1 MSSSVIAV
9 FDIGKTNKKVFLI
22 DEHYKIVYEKSA
34 QFAETTDED
43 GDACEDI
50 ALLTTWMRQS
60 LHEIL
65 QLPGF
70 EVKAMNFSTYGAS
83 FVHINGAGEVIA
95 PLYNYLKP
103 YPKALQ
109 QTFYNTYGGEV
120 AVSAATASPVLG
132 HLNSGMLL
140 YRLKYEH
147 PRLYEAIHYSLHL
160 PQYISYLITGQVYSD
175 ITSIGCHT
183 QLWDFSR
190 QQYHTWVQQEGISEK
205 LAPIFPSNEVVQ
217 VSLNGR
223 TYPTGIGLHD
233 SSAALIPYLAN
244 FSEPFVLISTGTW
257 CITLNPFNQ
266 TPLTSAELQ
275 QDCLCYLE
283 YHGKPV
289 KASRLFAGN
298 EHEQQTKKLAEY
310 FNVPLD
316 FYKTVEFDPAIVS
329 RLQKA
334 QLINNTS
341 IANTDTNLLFFKSL
355 DPSQFASYEDAYHQ
369 LLLNIIVAQKYST
382 GLVLDNTN
390 VKRIFVDGG
399 FSKNPVFMHLL
410 AAAFPGM
417 EVYAASVAQATAI
430 GAALAI
436 HKHWNHLP
444 LPGDLVALKYYVSAA
459 VTEEEY

>member
-43 GDACEDI
+43 GDACEDV
-50 ALLTTWMRQS
+50 ALLATWLQKS
-60 LHEIL
+60 LNEVL

-70 EVKAMNFSTYGAS
+70 DVKAINFSAYGAS
-83 FVHINGAGEVIA
+83 FVHINAAGEVIA

-103 YPKALQ
+103 YPQELQ
-109 QTFYNTYGGEV
+109 QAFYGEYGN
-120 AVSAATASPVLG
+120 AATISAATASPVLG

-147 PRLYEAIHYSLHL
+147 PRLYEVINYSLHL
-160 PQYISYLITGQVYSD
+160 PQFVSYLVTNQEYSD

-183 QLWDFSR
+183 RLWDFSR
-190 QQYHTWVQQEGISEK
+190 QQYHTWVEQEGITEK
-205 LAPIFPSNEVVQ
+205 LAPVFPSNEVVLVQ
-217 VSLNGR
+217 MNDR
-223 TYPTGIGLHD
+223 IYPTGIGLHD

-266 TPLTSAELQ
+266 TPLTTSELQ

-316 FYKTVEFDPAIVS
+316 YYKTIEFDPAIVS
-329 RLQKA
+329 RLQKEPFF
-334 QLINNTS
+334 NNTS
-341 IANTDTNLLFFKSL
+341 LANTDTNLLFFKSF

-369 LLLNIIVAQKYST
+369 LLINIIIAQQYST
-382 GLVLDNTN
+382 RLVLDNTN

-410 AAAFPGM
+410 AAAFPTM

-444 LPGDLVALKYYVSAA
+444 LPGDLVALKYYVSPSA
-459 VTEEEY
+459 TEEEY

>member
-50 ALLTTWMRQS
+50 ALLTTWVRQS

-83 FVHINGAGEVIA
+83 FVHINAVGEVIA

-103 YPKALQ
+103 YPKVLQ
-109 QTFYNTYGGEV
+109 QTFYDTYGGEV

-147 PRLYEAIHYSLHL
+147 PRLYEVINYSLHL

-190 QQYHTWVQQEGISEK
+190 QQYHTWVQQEGIAEK

-217 VSLNGR
+217 VSLNGH

-316 FYKTVEFDPAIVS
+316 YYKTVEFDPAIVS
-329 RLQKA
+329 RLQKDP
-334 QLINNTS
+334 LLNNTS
-341 IANTDTNLLFFKSL
+341 LANTDTNLLFFKPL

-369 LLLNIIVAQKYST
+369 LLLNIIVAQQYST